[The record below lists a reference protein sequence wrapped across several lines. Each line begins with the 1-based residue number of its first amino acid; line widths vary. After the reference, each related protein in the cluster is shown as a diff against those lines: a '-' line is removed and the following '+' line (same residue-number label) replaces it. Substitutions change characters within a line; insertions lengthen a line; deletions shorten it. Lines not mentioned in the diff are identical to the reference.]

1 MNKFKLLTIVIVILM
16 MGLFNINYGIS
27 EPEKLSLTKGEIE
40 SIVIRFMDAEKNGDY
55 KVLAEFL
62 ATSEEII
69 KESLEIHYINIKKY
83 IEERLGFIFIK
94 IEFIDYKI
102 IEIFPDNRAAVTSQI
117 FRIYFKDKNKLRYVD
132 EYTIFSVLINTDNT
146 LLWRGIFNNKG
157 WYHDVK

>member
-16 MGLFNINYGIS
+16 IGLFNINYGIS

-69 KESLEIHYINIKKY
+69 KESLEIHYINIKQY

-157 WYHDVK
+157 WYKDV